1 MGQLYYNLEKSKQEP
16 QLNEG
21 LAAEFEALKAK
32 PIERAEEWT
41 IVNFR
46 LIVGCG
52 CGGGGENIHIA
63 VPGNHPGLKDDLH
76 RKFGDRIDSYDV
88 KDIQRMYPDALV
100 MKGAAKGGVTDSYR
114 PSDYHEI

>member
-1 MGQLYYNLEKSKQEP
+1 MEQLYYNLDKSKQEP

-52 CGGGGENIHIA
+52 CGGGGTDIHIA
-63 VPGNHPGLKDDLH
+63 VPGNHPGLEDRLH
-76 RKFGDRIDSYDV
+76 RVFGNRIHKDDV
-88 KDIQRMYPDALV
+88 KDIQSEYPGALV
-100 MKGAAKGGVTDSYR
+100 MKGHAEGGVTDSYR
-114 PSDYHEI
+114 PSDYYGI